1 MIWPLSWEGEFLV
14 LIYSVLYDDIVD
26 GRTGAYEEE
35 MEGTNRL
42 LIR

>member
-1 MIWPLSWEGEFLV
+1 MIWPLSWEREFLG